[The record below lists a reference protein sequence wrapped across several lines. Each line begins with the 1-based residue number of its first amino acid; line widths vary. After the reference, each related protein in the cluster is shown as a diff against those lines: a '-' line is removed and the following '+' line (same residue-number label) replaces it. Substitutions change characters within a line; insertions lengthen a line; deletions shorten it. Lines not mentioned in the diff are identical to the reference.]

1 MLHQAN
7 QIPADVAGGRFLHS
21 VGVRIADIET
31 NENGIGGAMSE
42 IRILS
47 LSMNCAGAE
56 ISLGAAN
63 TMKQKK
69 GDKYQSVP
77 AALKVRLGST
87 PVATLIHD
95 SLMA

>member
-1 MLHQAN
+1 MWL
-7 QIPADVAGGRFLHS
+7 VAASSARSAFVS
-21 VGVRIADIET
+21 QT
-31 NENGIGGAMSE
+31 QKPTKNGIDGAMSK

>member
-1 MLHQAN
+1 
-7 QIPADVAGGRFLHS
+7 
-21 VGVRIADIET
+21 
-31 NENGIGGAMSE
+31 
-42 IRILS
+42 
-47 LSMNCAGAE
+47 MNCAGAE